1 MARDRSRDEAAF
13 GAEVLRAFG
22 GLNVLIVGDLKAFGT
37 ELAKNVIL
45 TGPRSVT
52 LHDSALV
59 AANDLGL
66 NVSYGPAS
74 LDPGYPYLSPNNSLV
89 HKDSLAHRTKCRF
102 RSLLPY

>member
-37 ELAKNVIL
+37 ELAKNIIL

-52 LHDSALV
+52 LHDSAV
-59 AANDLGL
+59 VTPSDLGL
-66 NVSYGPAS
+66 NVSLA
-74 LDPGYPYLSPNNSLV
+74 
-89 HKDSLAHRTKCRF
+89 DSC
-102 RSLLPY
+102 